1 MANPNPNPSPN
12 PIPNPNLTL
21 TLTTCA
27 SKRACVTQ
35 LGWAHATEGTHR
47 LALPVSKITLNRCGG
62 VPIPIVPTYWLFLK
76 LRSSCGHHSAR
87 AQLATVGVPVVPF
100 GRGVR
105 VCACVCG
112 VSLR

>member
-1 MANPNPNPSPN
+1 
-12 PIPNPNLTL
+12 
-21 TLTTCA
+21 
-27 SKRACVTQ
+27 VTQ

-47 LALPVSKITLNRCGG
+47 LALPVSKITWNGCGG

-100 GRGVR
+100 G
-105 VCACVCG
+105 
-112 VSLR
+112 

>member
-1 MANPNPNPSPN
+1 MISARPPLSLTNYCWLTLTLTRTRTLTLT
-12 PIPNPNLTL
+12 LTL

-47 LALPVSKITLNRCGG
+47 LALPVSKITLNGCGG

-76 LRSSCGHHSAR
+76 LRSSCAHHSAR
-87 AQLATVGVPVVPF
+87 AQLATVFVPVVPF
-100 GRGVR
+100 G
-105 VCACVCG
+105 
-112 VSLR
+112 